1 LQKAKKL
8 SETEHTNSNK
18 SNDKRSNQRRIIG
31 KAIDLPVNFLIKH
44 KFSPTILSYIGFL
57 CSASVAFL
65 LSIGGLRFPFYTAW
79 MVPFILFWAGA
90 FDIFDGEVAR
100 RTNSNSKAGAFLDS
114 NLDRLSDSVLIIG
127 LILGNFLH
135 YILGYIILFFV
146 IMISYIRARAEN
158 EGIDMRG
165 VGFMERAERLVILWL
180 AFMVEWWIYTISKL
194 ILGTPFTW
202 FFPIFM
208 LFFTGLLILTIIQ
221 RLMFSFKA
229 LNKLDA
235 QNKN

>member
-1 LQKAKKL
+1 MQKVKKL
-8 SETEHTNSNK
+8 NETEHKNSK
-18 SNDKRSNQRRIIG
+18 RSNDKRSNQRRIIG
-31 KAIDLPVNFLIKH
+31 NAIDLPVNFLIKH

-57 CSASVAFL
+57 CSVSVAFL
-65 LSIGGLRFPFYTAW
+65 LSIGGLHIQFYIAW
-79 MVPFILFWAGA
+79 MVPFIMFWAGA

-127 LILGNFLH
+127 LILGNSLH
-135 YILGYIILFFV
+135 YVLGYIILFLV

-180 AFMVEWWIYTISKL
+180 AFMAEWWIYTLSKL

-202 FFPIFM
+202 FFPIFI
-208 LFFTGLLILTIIQ
+208 LFFKGLLILTIIK
-221 RLMFSFKA
+221 RLIYSFKA
-229 LNKLDA
+229 INKLD
-235 QNKN
+235 

>member
-1 LQKAKKL
+1 MI
-8 SETEHTNSNK
+8 EHT
-18 SNDKRSNQRRIIG
+18 NDKRSNQRRIIG

-57 CSASVAFL
+57 CSVSVAFL
-65 LSIGGLRFPFYTAW
+65 LSIGGLRLPFYTAW

-114 NLDRLSDSVLIIG
+114 NLDRLSDAVLIIG

-135 YILGYIILFFV
+135 YILGYFVLFLV

-158 EGIDMRG
+158 EGIDMKG

-180 AFMVEWWIYTISKL
+180 AFMVEWWVYTIGL

-202 FFPIFM
+202 FFPIFI
-208 LFFTGLLILTIIQ
+208 LFFTGLLILTIVQ
-221 RLMFSFKA
+221 RLKFSFKA
-229 LNKLDA
+229 LNKLDEL
-235 QNKN
+235 NKK

>member
-1 LQKAKKL
+1 L
-8 SETEHTNSNK
+8 SGIEEHT
-18 SNDKRSNQRRIIG
+18 NDKRSNQRRIIG
-31 KAIDLPVNFLIKH
+31 NVIDLPVEFLIKH
-44 KFSPTILSYIGFL
+44 KFSPTALSYIGFL

-65 LSIGGLRFPFYTAW
+65 LSIGGLHFPFYIAW

-135 YILGYIILFFV
+135 YVLGYVLLFLV

-158 EGIDMRG
+158 EGIDMKG

-180 AFMVEWWIYTISKL
+180 AFMVEWWIYTIGM

-202 FFPIFM
+202 FFPIFI
-208 LFFTGLLILTIIQ
+208 LFFTGLLILTIVQ
-221 RLMFSFKA
+221 RLNFSFKA

-235 QNKN
+235 QNKK

>member
-1 LQKAKKL
+1 MQKAKKL

-57 CSASVAFL
+57 CSVSVAFL

-202 FFPIFM
+202 FFPLFM

-221 RLMFSFKA
+221 RLIFSFKA